1 MEKDK
6 KQINPRD
13 HLANERTF
21 LAWIRTSISIIA
33 FGLAVFKFTL
43 FEKYSSI
50 VGVMIEA
57 VGVVTTVLPYIYYKR
72 SEKQLNEGYY
82 QHSSLLLTI
91 LTVFISLVCL
101 FFIVYFMMST

>member
-50 VGVMIEA
+50 VDVIIEA
-57 VGVVTTVLPYIYYKR
+57 VGVVTTVLPYIYYNCLTTYY
-72 SEKQLNEGYY
+72 LNEEE
-82 QHSSLLLTI
+82 
-91 LTVFISLVCL
+91 LTVNPKQILMLYVQ
-101 FFIVYFMMST
+101 IVIP

>member
-1 MEKDK
+1 MDRDK
-6 KQINPRD
+6 KQVNPRD

-43 FEKYSSI
+43 FEGHSGM
-50 VGVMIEA
+50 VGIILEVAGIL
-57 VGVVTTVLPYIYYKR
+57 TTVLSYIYYKR
-72 SEKQLNEGYY
+72 SQKQLNEGHY
-82 QHSSLLLTI
+82 QHSSILLTI

-101 FFIVYFMMST
+101 FFIVYFMIST